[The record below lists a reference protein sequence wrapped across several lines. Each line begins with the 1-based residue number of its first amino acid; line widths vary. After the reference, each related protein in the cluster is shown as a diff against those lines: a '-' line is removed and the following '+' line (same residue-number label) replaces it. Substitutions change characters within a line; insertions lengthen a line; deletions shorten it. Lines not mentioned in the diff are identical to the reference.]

1 MIFGNMSLRARI
13 IWGSALPLILLVI
26 VALIAMKGTQDQTDT
41 GYEVQRTYMIV
52 GHANTVDKMRF
63 ELGYARRGFLFTG
76 EERYLEGYYEAQ
88 KGIDANFKMLKELN
102 PAPESLSLANDIQG
116 MIGDY
121 IKKAGDPGI
130 EMRRKAEQGIKLG
143 EELQKKIAAGKH
155 DKIQNDIK
163 EIIQRLRDQF
173 GKANDQKALNLILS
187 VAYEIRGMESGAHD
201 FLNVGKSSYLDA
213 YRKGQQTLR
222 ENMVLLRQH
231 IAAVYAATRE
241 FDIESA
247 RTDISKIES
256 LTETWIKDEVDP
268 MIAMREDINKLPSI
282 NEVSNFVKGG
292 IGKEIMDNIG
302 VKMDDLLKLEDA
314 FIKQRQAMNEAAVSR
329 SKNYIYIGVALAIL
343 ISGFISFL
351 IIRTI
356 TGFFGDIVQGMEEVS
371 ERAGANRLR
380 AENEAKQLEVV
391 QKTIAEMGATAGE
404 VQRASLSQK
413 EAAELSGREVGD
425 LVAALDEVEKASKGQ
440 TSEIA
445 TATERVT
452 AMGET
457 GALVVATAGKQG
469 ESVTKVTAS
478 VNEIARAVEE
488 MTQVAIRSTEYGRQ
502 VLQAAN
508 QGTDSVN
515 ATVDGMRAIA
525 ESSDQISEII
535 SVITEIAEQ
544 TNLLALNAA
553 IEAARAGAHGKG
565 FAVVA
570 DEVGKLAQRSSEAA
584 KEITQLIKDS
594 ASRVTEGTVLTD
606 QSALALQ
613 KIAQGGEVNMKA
625 IEDIARTADVLAK
638 GTTTVHSMMEELN
651 DLAQQIAFHAGQQR
665 ERREAAQRALDV
677 VNQNSRQ
684 IVELVT
690 EADKDA
696 ATVREEMSGIISR
709 TEQIESMTALQATRS
724 EKLVEISDETIRGAH
739 QTIEG
744 AGQVVGITEELVEL
758 SQILTKGK
766 QGGKSSG
773 KFRRKE

>member
-41 GYEVQRTYMIV
+41 GHEVQRTYEIV

-88 KGIDANFKMLKELN
+88 KGIDANFKMLKEHN
-102 PAPESLSLANDIQG
+102 PAPESLSLVNEIQG

-130 EMRRKAEQGIKLG
+130 EMRRKAEQGIKIA

-163 EIIQRLRDQF
+163 EIIQRLREQF

-201 FLNVGKSSYLDA
+201 FLNVGKSVYLDA
-213 YRKGQQTLR
+213 YRKGQQALR

-247 RTDISKIES
+247 RMDISKIES
-256 LTETWIKDEVDP
+256 HTETWIKDEVDP
-268 MIAMREDINKLPSI
+268 MISMREDINKLPSI

-292 IGKEIMDNIG
+292 IGIMDNIG
-302 VKMDDLLKLEDA
+302 VKTDELLKLEDA
-314 FIKQRQAMNEAAVSR
+314 FIKQRQAMNETAVSR
-329 SKNYIYIGVALAIL
+329 SKNYIYVGVALAIL

-371 ERAGANRLR
+371 KRAGANRIR

-413 EAAELSGREVGD
+413 EAAELSGREVED

-440 TSEIA
+440 TSEIT
-445 TATERVT
+445 TATERVI

-515 ATVDGMRAIA
+515 ATVARHCGIFQPDFGDYFGDHGNCGA
-525 ESSDQISEII
+525 DQPPC
-535 SVITEIAEQ
+535 
-544 TNLLALNAA
+544 
-553 IEAARAGAHGKG
+553 IE
-565 FAVVA
+565 
-570 DEVGKLAQRSSEAA
+570 
-584 KEITQLIKDS
+584 
-594 ASRVTEGTVLTD
+594 
-606 QSALALQ
+606 
-613 KIAQGGEVNMKA
+613 
-625 IEDIARTADVLAK
+625 
-638 GTTTVHSMMEELN
+638 
-651 DLAQQIAFHAGQQR
+651 
-665 ERREAAQRALDV
+665 
-677 VNQNSRQ
+677 
-684 IVELVT
+684 
-690 EADKDA
+690 
-696 ATVREEMSGIISR
+696 
-709 TEQIESMTALQATRS
+709 
-724 EKLVEISDETIRGAH
+724 RGD
-739 QTIEG
+739 
-744 AGQVVGITEELVEL
+744 
-758 SQILTKGK
+758 
-766 QGGKSSG
+766 
-773 KFRRKE
+773 